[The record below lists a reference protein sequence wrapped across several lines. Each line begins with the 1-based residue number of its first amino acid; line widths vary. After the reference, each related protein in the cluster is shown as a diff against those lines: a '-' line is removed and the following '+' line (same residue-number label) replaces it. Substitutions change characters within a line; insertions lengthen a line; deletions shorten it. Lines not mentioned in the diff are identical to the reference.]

1 MKKLKNKLLLIVLMS
16 AVPIFAFAHDV
27 EVKNSDGVTIYYKWT
42 NNNTELA
49 VSCRGDYY
57 DSYSNEYTGKVVIPA
72 TVTYNG
78 IIYSVTSI
86 GRDAFSGCSG
96 LTSIEIPN
104 SVTNIDYGAF
114 SGCSGLTSIKIPNSV
129 TSISSSAFR
138 DCSSLTSIVV
148 NDGNPVYDSRDNCNA
163 IIETSTNTLIY
174 GCKYTKIPNSVTS
187 IGGNAFANCSGLT
200 SLEIPNSVTS
210 IGWSAFYK
218 CSSLTSI
225 EIPNSVTSI
234 GYGVFGGCSGLTS
247 IEIPNSVTSI
257 GSDAFGGCSS
267 LTSIEI
273 PNSVTSIGNYAFSGC
288 NGLTKVI
295 VPDIAAW
302 CNISFGSS
310 PFSVACHLYSDENTE
325 IKVIFVMEE
334 RGSYRA
340 REARQPASLAGYNEI

>member
-16 AVPIFAFAHDV
+16 AVPILAFAHDV

-49 VSCRGDYY
+49 VSCQGD
-57 DSYSNEYTGKVVIPA
+57 DGSSYSNEYTGKVVIPA

-86 GRDAFSGCSG
+86 GS
-96 LTSIEIPN
+96 
-104 SVTNIDYGAF
+104 Y
-114 SGCSGLTSIKIPNSV
+114 
-129 TSISSSAFR
+129 AFR
-138 DCSSLTSIVV
+138 DCS
-148 NDGNPVYDSRDNCNA
+148 
-163 IIETSTNTLIY
+163 
-174 GCKYTKIPNSVTS
+174 
-187 IGGNAFANCSGLT
+187 GLT
-200 SLEIPNSVTS
+200 L
-210 IGWSAFYK
+210 
-218 CSSLTSI
+218 
-225 EIPNSVTSI
+225 
-234 GYGVFGGCSGLTS
+234 
-247 IEIPNSVTSI
+247 
-257 GSDAFGGCSS
+257 
-267 LTSIEI
+267 IEI
-273 PNSVTSIGNYAFSGC
+273 PNSVTSIGNNAFSGC